1 MAEAPNSGSEKDDK
15 QLAKEAGRKNF
26 VLRIRADL
34 FDKLEAWAQDD
45 FRSTNAQ
52 VEYLISEALKKA
64 GRLKTKN

>member
-1 MAEAPNSGSEKDDK
+1 MAEAQDQDQPKSP
-15 QLAKEAGRKNF
+15 LKEAGRKNF

-64 GRLKTKN
+64 GRLKK